1 VKKLMSLRLEE
12 GINQIGYYDWVEK
25 LDWFLFKFHHKPFKM
40 FNVTCIVLENITKK
54 ETTTAQRDADTTS
67 FEFVFILHKVL
78 DMTDDLCQAL

>member
-1 VKKLMSLRLEE
+1 MTGSRNSIGSYLSSIISLL
-12 GINQIGYYDWVEK
+12 
-25 LDWFLFKFHHKPFKM
+25 KM
-40 FNVTCIVLENITKK
+40 FNVTCIVLANITKK